1 MMAHS
6 FGSFCD
12 DLFVDMCVNTQLELP
27 SGRETVL
34 AFFERLQK
42 QNPEMNNF
50 ARRDSGEYVL
60 EQEDDDRRVR
70 WVALESDRIVVGCAD
85 PDDLQQ
91 AYLLHNQVLEL
102 IPYMLGVSPLD
113 TDAMD
118 ITFTMDFDYQG
129 NHDEVIAEALLNSS
143 SFGSLHEQA
152 HSRAVSCCPSMVI
165 GLSDDCRLQ
174 ARVAVESRSSAF
186 DIRNEKYKSD
196 DPISLYFAV
205 RRYPKPGPDFDMLT
219 AYQEQ
224 CRIAEQMMFEKI
236 IPNFAQPLNSAIAQR
251 R

>member
-1 MMAHS
+1 MANS

-12 DLFVDMCVNTQLELP
+12 GLFVDMCINTQLELP
-27 SGRETVL
+27 SSRETVL

-60 EQEDDDRRVR
+60 EQENEGQRSR
-70 WVALESDRIVVGCAD
+70 WISLETDRIIAGCAD
-85 PDDLQQ
+85 PVTLEQ
-91 AYLLHNQVLEL
+91 AYALHNQVLEL
-102 IPYMLGVSPLD
+102 IPYMLGVSTLD
-113 TDAMD
+113 VDAMD
-118 ITFTMDFDYQG
+118 ITFTMDFDYRG

-143 SFGSLHEQA
+143 SFGALFEASE
-152 HSRAVSCCPSMVI
+152 SRMVSCCPSMVI
-165 GLSDDCRLQ
+165 ALSEDCRLQ
-174 ARVAVESRSSAF
+174 GRIAAESRSTAF
-186 DIRNEKYKSD
+186 DLRSDKYKTD

-205 RRYPKPGPDFDMLT
+205 RRYPKPESGFNMLA

-224 CRIAEQMMFEKI
+224 CRIAEQMMFDKV
-236 IPNFAQPLNSAIAQR
+236 IPHFVQPLSSAIAQR

>member
-1 MMAHS
+1 MAHS

-12 DLFVDMCVNTQLELP
+12 GLFVDMCINTQLELP
-27 SGRETVL
+27 SSRETVL

-42 QNPEMNNF
+42 QNPKMNNF
-50 ARRDSGEYVL
+50 ARRDAGEYVL
-60 EQEDDDRRVR
+60 EQEDDDRRER
-70 WVALESDRIVVGCAD
+70 WVSLESDRIVAGCAD

-91 AYLLHNQVLEL
+91 AYTLHNQVLEL

-129 NHDEVIAEALLNSS
+129 NHDEIIAEALLNGS
-143 SFGSLHEQA
+143 SFGSLYEYA

-165 GLSDDCRLQ
+165 GLTDDCRLQ
-174 ARVAVESRSSAF
+174 ARVAVESRSNIF
-186 DIRNEKYKSD
+186 DVRSEKYKSD
-196 DPISLYFAV
+196 EPISLYFAV
-205 RRYPKPGPDFDMLT
+205 RRYPKPGPDFNLMT

-224 CRIAEQMMFEKI
+224 CRIAEQMMFERI